1 MRNSWPRITC
11 ATSRMRRITATRLWS
26 ASTRCTS
33 PPGIIRATSRQSA
46 TMGTAHGWCAIDSQ
60 VYNMGEAEK
69 AWAKLLDMYK
79 TL

>member
-1 MRNSWPRITC
+1 MRAKFAETKQ
-11 ATSRMRRITATRLWS
+11 TADIAVYT
-26 ASTRCTS
+26 A
-33 PPGIIRATSRQSA
+33 
-46 TMGTAHGWCAIDSQ
+46 AHGWCAIDSQ